1 MIDIKSLPCVLAKSS
16 FQDDKRVIVIF
27 RDSPVTNN
35 EEPVPSWTVRNSLN
49 QSIQG
54 TIDFSSSLK
63 WVDISDAFK
72 NEGGIY
78 LCTYRYVNS
87 RFNFITGTNPMEI

>member
-16 FQDDKRVIVIF
+16 FQNDKRVIVVF
-27 RDSPVTNN
+27 RDSPVDNS
-35 EEPVPSWTVRNSLN
+35 EPVPSWTVRNSLD

-63 WVDISDAFK
+63 WVDISEAFT

-87 RFNFITGTNPMEI
+87 RFNFIKGTNPMKEY